1 MKEVTE
7 LLGQTGVIPAGE
19 YSASKT
25 YDFLNLVYAAPSSYV
40 SKKPNNVGH
49 PVTDTEW
56 WQLSLDGSQSEAA
69 AEEARQA
76 ATAALEAAAAA
87 APTVVN
93 VEGAEVTLNV
103 EASHKYLCGELTSL
117 TISSVE
123 NSTREATI
131 WFRSGAVATQLIMP
145 QALSDKAI
153 GYAVP
158 ATNTDYEINIA
169 NGSPVIVH
177 PR

>member
-19 YSASKT
+19 YSAGKT

-40 SKKPNNVGH
+40 SKKPNNIGH
-49 PVTDTEW
+49 PVSDTEW

-69 AEEARQA
+69 A
-76 ATAALEAAAAA
+76 A

-93 VEGAEVTLNV
+93 VEGAEVTLDV

-123 NSTREATI
+123 TSTREATI

-145 QALSDKAI
+145 QALSDKVI

-158 ATNTDYEINIA
+158 APNTDYEINIA

>member
-7 LLGQTGVIPAGE
+7 LLGSTGVVPAGD
-19 YSASKT
+19 YSPAKT
-25 YDFLNLVYAAPSSYV
+25 YDFLNMVYAAPSSYV
-40 SKKPNNVGH
+40 SKKDNNIGH

-56 WQLSLDGSQSEAA
+56 WQLSIDGSQSEAA
-69 AEEARQA
+69 AAAARA
-76 ATAALEAAAAA
+76 ATTAALEAAAAA

-93 VEGAEVTLNV
+93 VEGAEVTLDV

-117 TISSVE
+117 TIASVE
-123 NSTREATI
+123 TSTREATI
-131 WFRSGAVATQLIMP
+131 WFRSGTVATQLTMP
-145 QALSDKAI
+145 QALSDKVI

-158 ATNTDYEINIA
+158 SPNTDYEINIA
-169 NGSPVIVH
+169 NGIPVIVH